1 MNTPED
7 YIPNPKI
14 SYGVFRMIRIITIAL
29 IVMLS
34 SPAQAIRFKIATLSP
49 QGSVWMQKMR
59 EGAEELA
66 RKTDKRV
73 TIKYYAGGVMGDD
86 KAVLRKI
93 RIGQLHGGAVVGGSL
108 SNFYPDNQIYS
119 LPLKFRSFKE
129 VDYVRKHLDQTI
141 AQGLE
146 KGGFVTFGIAEGGFA
161 YVMSTV
167 PIRTVKEMRQQK
179 VWVPDNDT
187 MILETV
193 KAFDITPFPLSIADV
208 QAGLQT
214 GLINTVT
221 TPPIGAVALQW
232 HTQINYLMYE
242 PFVYIYG
249 VLAVDRKAFEKISTY
264 DQRIFRETM
273 GRIFRELDRMNR
285 KDNINALKALRK
297 QGVEFIKPLA
307 EAMEKWYHDA
317 EAVPGQLIRAG
328 KLSQDMVNT
337 LETLLRKYRSKQLC
351 AEK

>member
-1 MNTPED
+1 
-7 YIPNPKI
+7 
-14 SYGVFRMIRIITIAL
+14 MIRIITIAL

-34 SPAQAIRFKIATLSP
+34 SPAQAMRFKIATLSP
-49 QGSVWMQKMR
+49 EGSVWMQKMR

-66 RKTDKRV
+66 RKTDRRV
-73 TIKYYAGGVMGDD
+73 TIKYYPGGVMGDD
-86 KAVLRKI
+86 RAVLRKI

-108 SNFYPDNQIYS
+108 SKFYPDNQIYS
-119 LPLKFRSFKE
+119 LPLMFRSFEE
-129 VDYVRKHLDQTI
+129 VDYVRKHLDQRI

-167 PIRTVKEMRQQK
+167 PIRTVKEMRRQK
-179 VWVPDNDT
+179 VWIPDNDT
-187 MILETV
+187 MIQETV
-193 KAFDITPFPLSIADV
+193 RAFDVTPFPLSIADV
-208 QAGLQT
+208 RAGLQT

-242 PFVYIYG
+242 PFLYIYG
-249 VLAVDRKAFEKISTY
+249 VLAVDRKVFKKISNH
-264 DQRIFRETM
+264 DQQIFREIM
-273 GRIFRELDRMNR
+273 GRIFRELDSLNR
-285 KDNINALKALRK
+285 KDNVKALEALRK
-297 QGVEFIKPLA
+297 QGVKFIKPLD

-317 EAVPGQLIRAG
+317 EAVPKRLIRAG

-337 LETLLRKYRSKQLC
+337 LETLLKDYRSRQPDTH
-351 AEK
+351 E